1 MSRDEQAR
9 SGDVPR
15 APRRGAAFDGCP
27 GFVRGW
33 CCKARERTLQR
44 GYRDV
49 GYLLAAKLRGFRPPR
64 FCRAAW
70 MQQVRRLHR
79 MLRAGDDPAAAHW
92 FSETYPVLMTLIPAV
107 QQRQF
112 LAGARE
118 RIDTRKHNGGAGGEA
133 CW

>member
-1 MSRDEQAR
+1 MSRDEPSA
-9 SGDVPR
+9 SGSDQHAAGGV
-15 APRRGAAFDGCP
+15 AAFDGCP

-49 GYLLAAKLRGFRPPR
+49 GYLLAAKLRRFRPPG
-64 FCRAAW
+64 FCTAAW
-70 MQQVRRLHR
+70 TRQVHRLHR
-79 MLRAGDDPAAAHW
+79 LLRAGDDPAAVSW
-92 FSETYPVLMTLIPAV
+92 FKETYPVLMTLVPTV

-118 RIDTRKHNGGAGGEA
+118 RIGTRSRIGGDAEA